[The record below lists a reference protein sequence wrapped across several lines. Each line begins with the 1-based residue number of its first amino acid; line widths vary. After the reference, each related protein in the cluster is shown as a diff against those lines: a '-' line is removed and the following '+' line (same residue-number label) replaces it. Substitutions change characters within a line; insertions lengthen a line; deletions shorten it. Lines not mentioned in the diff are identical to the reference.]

1 MKSSLDALREALAAM
16 SPADID
22 PAPGLDAS
30 QAAGIVMGSLPRIA
44 KHREAIVERFGAEG
58 TAIIDGLADV
68 AYATEQANVEVA
80 SADAISDLSAMHA
93 DLLEEHA
100 LLLGDATALANRKLI
115 ERNRLDAGRPILGYR
130 PSITSTL
137 VLVSLF
143 REHWAVVAGKT
154 PLREADLDR
163 AERKAKR
170 MLALLNEREQGSTRL
185 AAADLRSRAVSML
198 IRQYGEVR
206 RMLTYVRWWND
217 DADQIAPSLW
227 SGRRGKNR
235 KEVVEPVTPPVVDE
249 DGEPSEPVV
258 TTGTPSPVN
267 GGGPFAA

>member
-1 MKSSLDALREALAAM
+1 MPSPIVPSTRSTEPTMKSSLDALREALAAM

-154 PLREADLDR
+154 PLRVRKRRDCSGWRSPQWER
-163 AERKAKR
+163 ANRAPR
-170 MLALLNEREQGSTRL
+170 VAWPQRRTSVLGVNHRSSQVRVAGIGSTKAVSDWRKL
-185 AAADLRSRAVSML
+185 AA
-198 IRQYGEVR
+198 
-206 RMLTYVRWWND
+206 
-217 DADQIAPSLW
+217 IAPIN
-227 SGRRGKNR
+227 GAA
-235 KEVVEPVTPPVVDE
+235 VVRLEAPPPAPWM
-249 DGEPSEPVV
+249 GAI
-258 TTGTPSPVN
+258 
-267 GGGPFAA
+267 AARFG